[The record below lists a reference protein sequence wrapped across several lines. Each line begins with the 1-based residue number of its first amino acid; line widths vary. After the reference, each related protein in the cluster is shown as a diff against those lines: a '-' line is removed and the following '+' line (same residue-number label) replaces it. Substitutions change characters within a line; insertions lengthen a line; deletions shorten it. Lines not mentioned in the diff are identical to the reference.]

1 MKKRRVT
8 AIILAVVIVVGIA
21 AFSFYRYDRAR
32 SFYRDEKNSF
42 AMGTVVSQKAY
53 SPYGAKHIE
62 KVNAMLNGL
71 ENEISRNRENS
82 AVSILNGEGFAQSV
96 QTAELIRICNELS
109 EKTKGAFDITVG
121 GIVDLWDFAG
131 ENEGIPSQDELEK
144 ELREKGYEKL
154 TVSEDE
160 ITLSSKAEVDLGAVG
175 KGLGCDMAISYY
187 RATDDCEGAIISVG
201 GSVGCFGKHNKQGD
215 KWRIA
220 LRHPRQEN
228 SFLGV
233 ISLDEGFVST
243 SGDYE
248 KYFIENDVRYHHI
261 LDARTG
267 YPASSGLIS
276 VTVICDSGLLSDALS
291 TACFILGEKESLPLL
306 EEYKA
311 SAIFVSED
319 MTVTT
324 VGEVEFERQ

>member
-1 MKKRRVT
+1 MKNKRIAAV
-8 AIILAVVIVVGIA
+8 ILAVVTVAAIA
-21 AFSFYRYDRAR
+21 GLAFYKYDRSK
-32 SFYRDEKNSF
+32 SFHFDEKNSF
-42 AMGTVVSQKAY
+42 AMGTIVSQKAY
-53 SPYGAKHIE
+53 SPYGAKHIQ
-62 KVNAMLNGL
+62 KVNTILNAL
-71 ENEISRNRENS
+71 ENEISRNRANS
-82 AVSILNGEGFAQSV
+82 AVSLLNEEGYAESA
-96 QTAELIRICNELS
+96 QTAEIIRSCKELS

-121 GIVDLWDFAG
+121 GIVDLWDFGG
-131 ENEGIPSQDELEK
+131 ENESLPSQKELEK
-144 ELREKGYEKL
+144 ALEEKGFEKL

-160 ITLSSKAEVDLGAVG
+160 ITLSSKAKVDLGAVG

-187 RATDDCEGAIISVG
+187 KAADDCEGAIISVG

-215 KWRIA
+215 KWRVAI
-220 LRHPRQEN
+220 RHPRQEN

-267 YPASSGLIS
+267 YPAGSGLIS

-291 TACFILGEKESLPLL
+291 TACFILGKEESLPLL

-311 SAIFVSED
+311 SAIFVAED

-324 VGEVEFERQ
+324 VGEVDFERQ

>member
-1 MKKRRVT
+1 MKNKRVT
-8 AIILAVVIVVGIA
+8 AVVLAIAIIAGIGGF
-21 AFSFYRYDRAR
+21 AFYKYDKAKSFY
-32 SFYRDEKNSF
+32 FDEKNSF

-53 SPYGAKHIE
+53 SPYGAKHIQ
-62 KVNAMLNGL
+62 KVNAMLNAL
-71 ENEISRNRENS
+71 ENEISRNRDNS
-82 AVSILNGEGFAQSV
+82 AVSLLNKEGVARSA
-96 QTAELIRICNELS
+96 QTAEIIRSCNELS
-109 EKTKGAFDITVG
+109 QKTKGAFDITVG
-121 GIVDLWDFAG
+121 GIVDLWDFGG
-131 ENEGIPSQDELEK
+131 ENETIPSEKELEK
-144 ELREKGYEKL
+144 AVAEKGFEKL

-160 ITLSSKAEVDLGAVG
+160 ITLSSKAKVDLGAVG
-175 KGLGCDMAISYY
+175 KGLGCDLAISYY
-187 RATDDCEGAIISVG
+187 KAADDCEGAIISVG
-201 GSVGCFGKHNKQGD
+201 GSVGCFGTHNKQGD

-220 LRHPRQEN
+220 IRHPRQEN

-248 KYFIENDVRYHHI
+248 KFFIENDVRYHHI

-291 TACFILGEKESLPLL
+291 TACFILGKEESLPLL

-324 VGEVEFERQ
+324 VGEVDFERQ